1 MKKLHL
7 ILLSLLTVS
16 LITHCPASS
25 SGNPTNGTQLPAPTD
40 ITTLKT
46 IHAHVNNDAANGAT
60 VVALAAF
67 ITVAEPTYSILEG
80 NDDDIFNIDSSTGL
94 ITVADESQI
103 TYDATT
109 KTNNIHLLRVRVRN
123 GSDSSKAMEAPLRI
137 VVRGFGGAFI
147 TTWTTTEM
155 NETITIPTIGRDYD
169 FTVNWGESP
178 PDITTYMGTD
188 PTATHT
194 YATAGTYTVMI
205 TGDFP
210 RIYFNNAPADDVNGD
225 NKTKILTVE
234 QWGSTTW
241 SSMEGAFDG
250 AENLTVPAVDA
261 PDLTLVTNMGFM
273 FASASA
279 FNQNINHWDIS
290 NIVDMRSIFQGAST
304 FNQDINHWD
313 TRSIQNMSAMFS
325 GASAF
330 NQDISKWNT
339 GMVNDMSFMF
349 SFTNAFN
356 QDISKWN
363 TAMVTKMS
371 FMFTSASA
379 FNQDISKWNTAMVT
393 NMSGMFASASA
404 FNQNISTSGN
414 SWNTAM
420 VADMSQMFQ
429 GATAFNQDISGWN
442 VSEVDTETECTDFA
456 TDSGLTDSNR
466 PRFDSS
472 FTACNP

>member
-7 ILLSLLTVS
+7 IILSLLTIS

-25 SGNPTNGTQLPAPTD
+25 SGNPTNGTQPPTVDNMKPMID
-40 ITTLKT
+40 ITPAKT
-46 IHAHVNNDAANGAT
+46 IHAHVNNDVDNAT
-60 VVALAAF
+60 VINLAAS
-67 ITVAEPTYSILEG
+67 ITVTEPTYSILEG
-80 NDDDIFNIDSSTGL
+80 NDDNIFSIDSSTGI
-94 ITVADESQI
+94 ITLPDASKV
-103 TYDATT
+103 TYDAAD
-109 KTNNIHLLRVRVRN
+109 KSNNIHLLKVRVRN
-123 GSDSSKAMEAPLRI
+123 GSDTTKATEAPLRI

-147 TTWTTTEM
+147 TTWTTTETD
-155 NETITIPTIGRDYD
+155 ETITIPTESDSGNSVYRY
-169 FTVNWGESP
+169 TVHWGDSP
-178 PDITTYMGTD
+178 QSDTTTYTGD
-188 PTATHT
+188 ATHT
-194 YATAGTYTVMI
+194 YAAAGTYTVRI
-205 TGDFP
+205 TGTFS
-210 RIYFNNAPADDVNGD
+210 RIYFNDADGD

-234 QWGSTTW
+234 QWGDGAWT
-241 SSMEGAFDG
+241 SMDSAFNG

-261 PDLTLVTNMGFM
+261 PDLTKVTNMRFM
-273 FASASA
+273 FQNAS
-279 FNQNINHWDIS
+279 
-290 NIVDMRSIFQGAST
+290 V
-304 FNQDINHWD
+304 FNQDISSWN
-313 TRSIQNMSAMFS
+313 TENINNMSAMFS

-379 FNQDISKWNTAMVT
+379 FNQDISKWNTAMVMS
-393 NMSGMFASASA
+393 MSGMFAFASA
-404 FNQNISTSGN
+404 FNQNIRTSGN

-442 VSEVDTETECTDFA
+442 VDAVTAVEKCSDFA
-456 TDSGLTDSNR
+456 DSSVLTDASW
-466 PRFDSS
+466 PTFKGMAA
-472 FTACNP
+472 TCNP